1 MLRIFTGFAL
11 VSSFGM
17 ADKPSDAVNSVRCE
31 GQDGKPVFFDNMKCK
46 KNRCSLDEV
55 KVNDVL
61 EKVESEVRRQLE
73 ISNDQVLLCTEGK
86 MKTATIDGY
95 TPQISNGILDVSM
108 VTTKKKTMGRLIDKI
123 MQVIDDYFKSNEG
136 PLFISEDHY
145 FLICEKLRERLKK
158 IADEGHI
165 HLVLEAMRQEDS
177 RKNVIGLTWGNQLA
191 DYDLYKENAKDPV
204 NFEIFRENQWKKSID
219 TFVNSINKQKRNL
232 VIVLGESHVPN
243 MQEFMQ
249 ELLREKQGK
258 GNLVGETLSTGTI
271 MIAD

>member
-1 MLRIFTGFAL
+1 MLRISTSFAL

-17 ADKPSDAVNSVRCE
+17 ADDPTDVVNSVSCE
-31 GQDGKPVFFDNMKCK
+31 GRNGKRVFFDNMECEKNKCL
-46 KNRCSLDEV
+46 LDEIEF
-55 KVNDVL
+55 DEVL
-61 EKVESEVRRQLE
+61 VEYDNLLRRQLE
-73 ISNDQVLLCTEGK
+73 ISDDQVLLCTEGK
-86 MKTATIDGY
+86 MKTATIDEY
-95 TPQISNGILDVSM
+95 TPQISNGILDVTM
-108 VTTKKKTMGRLIDKI
+108 VTTKNETMGRLIDKI

-145 FLICEKLRERLKK
+145 FLVCEKLRERLKK

-165 HLVLEAMRQEDS
+165 HLVLEAMWQEDS
-177 RKNVIGLTWGNQLA
+177 RKNVIGLTLGTESD

-243 MQEFMQ
+243 MQE
-249 ELLREKQGK
+249 LLREKQGK